1 MSKMTKKNQIFTQN
15 LTKVYHHNH
24 LETYALQEVNISIAS
39 GDFVAV
45 AGPSGSGKSTLLY
58 LLAGLI
64 APTLGKIWIDDKE
77 ISASGFDLSHYR
89 LWDVSFIFQDFNLMP
104 TLSVL
109 ENVEYTILLQGVDV
123 KTRYA
128 KAVAILE
135 QVGLKEFK
143 GHRPHKL
150 SGGQQ
155 QRVAVARAIVAE
167 PKIIL
172 ADEPTANL
180 DSHTAKSLISLMKS
194 LNKQKGITF
203 VFATH
208 DEAIL
213 SEADYVFRLK
223 DGRIIS
229 D

>member
-1 MSKMTKKNQIFTQN
+1 MIKKNQIFTQR
-15 LTKVYHHNH
+15 LTKVYYHDQLQTH
-24 LETYALQEVNISIAS
+24 ALQEVNISIVA

-58 LLAGLI
+58 LLGGLI
-64 APTLGKIWIDDKE
+64 ATTSGEIWIDGKE
-77 ISASGFDLSHYR
+77 ITGPGFALSDYR

-109 ENVEYTILLQGVDV
+109 ENIEYIMLLQGIDA
-123 KTRYA
+123 KTRYV
-128 KAVAILE
+128 KATAILE

-143 GHRPHKL
+143 KRRPHEL

-180 DSHTAKSLISLMKS
+180 DSHTGKSLISLMRS

-203 VFATH
+203 IFATH

-213 SEADYVFRLK
+213 TEADYVFRLK
-223 DGRIIS
+223 DGHVIS

>member
-1 MSKMTKKNQIFTQN
+1 MIKKNQIFTQR
-15 LTKVYHHNH
+15 LTKVYYHDH
-24 LETYALQEVNISIAS
+24 LQTHALQEVNISIVA

-58 LLAGLI
+58 LLGGLI
-64 APTLGKIWIDDKE
+64 ASSSGKIWIDDKE
-77 ISASGFDLSHYR
+77 ITGPGFALSDYR

-109 ENVEYTILLQGVDV
+109 ENIEYIMLLQGIDA
-123 KTRYA
+123 KTRYV
-128 KAVAILE
+128 KAMAILE

-143 GHRPHKL
+143 KRRPHEL

-180 DSHTAKSLISLMKS
+180 DSHTAKSLISLMRS

-203 VFATH
+203 IFATH

-213 SEADYVFRLK
+213 TEADYVFRLK
-223 DGRIIS
+223 DGHVIS